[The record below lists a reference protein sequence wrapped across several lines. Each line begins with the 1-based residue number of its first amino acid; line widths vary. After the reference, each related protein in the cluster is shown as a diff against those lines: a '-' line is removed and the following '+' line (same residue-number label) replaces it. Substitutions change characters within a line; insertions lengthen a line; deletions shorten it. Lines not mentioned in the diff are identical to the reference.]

1 MGYKLVQERGSRW
14 VQVRGYRWEQVRGCK
29 QELVKEY
36 RESDYNWLLE
46 MGCREMQALA
56 GRPKA
61 GCWQWLQP
69 EAWVQGQL
77 DLHCSWYGQ
86 QVLEKWLLQ
95 GCKQKPVASDSP
107 RGLRQGLQRRQQQH
121 GRQQL
126 WPGLA
131 RPQWERQ
138 QQATGQKQAAAGKWP
153 GLCTLEHAQ

>member
-95 GCKQKPVASDSP
+95 GCKQKPVALTFAELP
-107 RGLRQGLQRRQQQH
+107 HQGLACILSRSSGPRF
-121 GRQQL
+121 GRNETAG
-126 WPGLA
+126 W
-131 RPQWERQ
+131 R
-138 QQATGQKQAAAGKWP
+138 TGGPTHQPHLPACFGF
-153 GLCTLEHAQ
+153 